1 MSGVAR
7 SVAVFC
13 GSSGRVAEVHREA
26 ARALGEEIARR
37 QLRLVYGGGDI
48 GLMGLVA
55 DAALAAGGEVVG
67 VIPRFL
73 VDLEVAHR
81 GLSELVVVETMHD
94 RKRAMAE
101 RAGGFV
107 VLPGGLGTLDEAIEI
122 VTWRQLRLHEKPVVL
137 LDVASYWKPLLEL
150 VDHLIREGFAHPD
163 HRALLARAETAEQA
177 VRLATTPATP
187 LAGADLKW
195 S

>member
-1 MSGVAR
+1 MSL
-7 SVAVFC
+7 ST
-13 GSSGRVAEVHREA
+13 
-26 ARALGEEIARR
+26 
-37 QLRLVYGGGDI
+37 DP
-48 GLMGLVA
+48 
-55 DAALAAGGEVVG
+55 ALAAGGEVVG

-81 GLSELVVVETMHD
+81 GLTELVVVETMHD

-137 LDVASYWKPLLEL
+137 LDVDSYWRPLLDL

-163 HRALLARAETAEQA
+163 HRALLARAETVEEA
-177 VRLATTPATP
+177 VTLATAPAAS
-187 LAGADLKW
+187 LAAVDLKW

>member
-1 MSGVAR
+1 MSDGVR

-13 GSSGRVAEVHREA
+13 GSSGRVAEIHREA
-26 ARALGEEIARR
+26 AAELGRVIASRGI
-37 QLRLVYGGGDI
+37 RLVYGGGDI

-55 DAALAAGGEVVG
+55 DAALAAGGEMVG

-81 GLSELVVVETMHD
+81 GLTELVVVETMHD

-137 LDVASYWKPLLEL
+137 LDVDSYWRPLLDL

-163 HRALLARAETAEQA
+163 HRALLARAETVEEA
-177 VRLATTPATP
+177 VTLATAPAAS
-187 LAGADLKW
+187 LAAVDLKW

>member
-1 MSGVAR
+1 MSDVAR

-13 GSSGRVAEVHREA
+13 GSSGRVAEIHREA

-37 QLRLVYGGGDI
+37 ALRLVYGGDI

-81 GLSELVVVETMHD
+81 GLTELVVVETMHD

-122 VTWRQLRLHEKPVVL
+122 VTWRQLRLHQKPVVL
-137 LDVASYWKPLLEL
+137 LDVDSYWKPLLEL
-150 VDHLIREGFAHPD
+150 VDHLIHEGFAHPD
-163 HRALLARAETAEQA
+163 HRALLDRADTVDQA
-177 VRLATTPATP
+177 VTLATAPAPP
-187 LAGADLKW
+187 LVGADLKW